1 MTPPV
6 TDNAAHRSYGASV
19 TRIPFQNLAVLGN
32 QESKPLSCRCLLNSD
47 LRISTMCLY
56 SGTEHE
62 TIRRGILTTSFASLP
77 SSVVIRQLN

>member
-1 MTPPV
+1 
-6 TDNAAHRSYGASV
+6 
-19 TRIPFQNLAVLGN
+19 
-32 QESKPLSCRCLLNSD
+32 
-47 LRISTMCLY
+47 MCLY